1 MSPVSAADADS
12 PMAKPYRGPFL
23 VVLAAGFMTLLDVSI
38 VNVALPSIE
47 SALNADSDE
56 LQWIVAGYALAFGLV
71 LVISGR
77 AGDIF
82 GRKKLFLTGLSVFVL
97 ASLGCGLAPDATWLL
112 ILRLVQGAAAGI
124 LNPQVLGFIQDMF
137 KGRVRARALGIFGIV
152 VGLSTALGPVIGGAL
167 IAIAG
172 AQHGWRLVFLINVPI
187 GLVVIPLAV
196 KWLPRE
202 KFTPDVPGSLVKN
215 FDPVGLVLLGL
226 IVLGI
231 MWPFLSASG
240 EAHNPNAGT
249 PPYWLLAVSAA
260 LVVVLI
266 LWEAFWRKTGAS
278 ALLQPSLYKSPSF
291 VLGLTATFFYFGGFT
306 SIFLVITLYLQQ
318 GRGWSALTAGLAA
331 VPFAVVSGAA
341 SGVSGQLVN
350 HFGRTIPLLGASIA
364 TLGMLG
370 VAASAH
376 GLPPSVAPVG
386 IILCFAFA
394 GLGSGLFISTNQAL
408 TLEGVEAQSAGLAAA
423 LMQTFQRLGAAI
435 GLSVITTIYFV
446 HAATKGGSG
455 AAHEEASASALVVAS
470 VAIAVAIALA
480 VLANIV
486 DAVRRGSSSP
496 HKAQVAKI
504 LQSKP
509 GDLD

>member
-1 MSPVSAADADS
+1 M
-12 PMAKPYRGPFL
+12 
-23 VVLAAGFMTLLDVSI
+23 
-38 VNVALPSIE
+38 
-47 SALNADSDE
+47 
-56 LQWIVAGYALAFGLV
+56 
-71 LVISGR
+71 
-77 AGDIF
+77 
-82 GRKKLFLTGLSVFVL
+82 
-97 ASLGCGLAPDATWLL
+97 
-112 ILRLVQGAAAGI
+112 
-124 LNPQVLGFIQDMF
+124 
-137 KGRVRARALGIFGIV
+137 
-152 VGLSTALGPVIGGAL
+152 
-167 IAIAG
+167 
-172 AQHGWRLVFLINVPI
+172 
-187 GLVVIPLAV
+187 

-435 GLSVITTIYFV
+435 GLSVITT
-446 HAATKGGSG
+446 KGGSG